1 MTHIVLLGDSI
12 FDNKAYVGGGADV
25 VTHLRAMIPDEWRA
39 TLNAVDGNVVED
51 VARQLQKIPAD
62 ATHLFISA
70 GGNNALRNADI
81 LSLRANSAAEVFD
94 ALADRVG
101 DFEYHYREMLKIAL
115 SRDLP
120 IAVCTIYDP
129 NFSDALMQKIATA
142 ALRAF
147 NDAIIRQAV
156 AHGLPFLDL
165 RLICSE
171 RADYANEIEPSVE
184 GGRKI
189 AARIVDLLEKHDF
202 SRRRTEAYA

>member
-1 MTHIVLLGDSI
+1 
-12 FDNKAYVGGGADV
+12 
-25 VTHLRAMIPDEWRA
+25 
-39 TLNAVDGNVVED
+39 
-51 VARQLQKIPAD
+51 
-62 ATHLFISA
+62 
-70 GGNNALRNADI
+70 
-81 LSLRANSAAEVFD
+81 
-94 ALADRVG
+94 
-101 DFEYHYREMLKIAL
+101 MLKIAL

-120 IAVCTIYDP
+120 TAVCTIYDP

-189 AARIVDLLEKHDF
+189 AARIVELLEKHDF